1 MTIGKGTQVKPS
13 NPLGR
18 FLKGAFLIGASWA
31 MIACSDSGSEP
42 AGSADASLS
51 PEQQRI
57 AQGKRVARMCVG
69 CHGPEGIA
77 RVSSYPS
84 IAGLPQEYIEEQLN
98 AYRSGER
105 DNPMMGS
112 VARNLSDEAIEALSH
127 YFASLPGPG
136 DE

>member
-1 MTIGKGTQVKPS
+1 MKPHNS
-13 NPLGR
+13 LLR
-18 FLKGAFLIGASWA
+18 LVSGAFLISTMVAL
-31 MIACSDSGSEP
+31 IACGDSGPGPS
-42 AGSADASLS
+42 ASADASLT
-51 PEQQRI
+51 PEQQTI

-77 RVSSYPS
+77 RVASYPS
-84 IAGLPQEYIEEQLN
+84 IAGLPQEYIEKALH

-112 VARNLSDEAIEALSH
+112 VARNLSDEAIESLSH

-136 DE
+136 NE